1 MGKNSINMRRVTTKV
16 HELFD
21 GEIDMS
27 DFPND
32 TSNHF
37 ETRALAAVALM
48 MMAGLEASQ
57 ASILQMVT
65 MIWGSMPYT

>member
-27 DFPND
+27 DFRMIHL
-32 TSNHF
+32 T
-37 ETRALAAVALM
+37 TLKQ
-48 MMAGLEASQ
+48 GLWQLS
-57 ASILQMVT
+57 L
-65 MIWGSMPYT
+65 